1 MKIERRS
8 QTLRAAYLLIIGCV
22 IVLGAN
28 PCFNQ
33 MYAQPAPQQEPIAYI
48 GHGAFF
54 DAAGNEIEI
63 TQAFVDKAQAWYR
76 TKLLADLDDVKKRE
90 FAALEKQLLTGVE
103 TKDQTRLVLQN
114 HELQWVLANSTK
126 HKDDDRMQGKLRA
139 LRYALSWRLPAQPG
153 EKIEKR
159 EEFKLDPA
167 LARKLESMQL
177 QPQNNPQVRSAT
189 INQGQAYINECM
201 ANQVPIPPTIGVLDP
216 AGTSGW
222 KSQGFIPTSTQF
234 IVQSPAEVR
243 TYRSTSPA
251 GMCYALPRYTDLT
264 NSTVGLDGV
273 ICLSAVTSKACF
285 WDNQM
290 SGSRFFFAAGTHIP
304 IGVPDATID
313 PSGRYQAGGFEL
325 LGGSGGVCTDCHA
338 GENPYI
344 THPKADLGGGVLW
357 ETLRTVQ
364 GLPTF
369 APNRYDPIVAAAW
382 PQNDLSQADPTVPAA
397 CSACHFK
404 LDAGRFPHLSN
415 QLPGYCGTVL
425 TKAYHQTM
433 PPPPPAGN
441 PGSQIAAGDAFRDA
455 WCNAAP
461 DATSADAGDPHLI
474 TTNGIHY
481 DFQSAGEFVALKNSD
496 TGFELQ
502 TRQSPVQTS
511 FTPPANPYT
520 GLASCVSLNTA
531 VAMRIGKHRVTYQP
545 SPGTK
550 GNPEQM
556 QLRIDGRLVS
566 PASSPFTL
574 GAGNVVRS
582 IASGGGLNV
591 TTADGTAVEVLPLF
605 WASEGYWHLDVNVK
619 NTPAREGTMGPVLA
633 GDWLPRARN
642 GASFGPRPAALHD
655 RHIVLNQKFAD
666 SWRVTHTT
674 SLFDYAAGTSTP
686 NFTDKNWP
694 PESGQPCR
702 TSLPS
707 PPPLKSMQPDLAKA
721 ACQGIRDKALLQD
734 CIFDVTVM
742 GDRSVARGYITL
754 DRLRTPNV
762 TAAQPQ

>member
-8 QTLRAAYLLIIGCV
+8 QTLRAAILLITGCV

-28 PCFNQ
+28 PWCNQ
-33 MYAQPAPQQEPIAYI
+33 MYAQPGPQQEPIAYI

-54 DAAGNEIEI
+54 DGAGNEIEI

-76 TKLLADLDDVKKRE
+76 ARLLGDLDDVKKRE
-90 FAALEKQLLTGVE
+90 FAALEKKLLTGIE
-103 TKDQTRLVLQN
+103 TKGQTRLVLQN
-114 HELQWVLANSTK
+114 HELEWLLGNSIK
-126 HKDDDRMQGKLRA
+126 HKDDDRIQGKLRA
-139 LRYALSWRLPAQPG
+139 LRYALSWRLPEQPG
-153 EKIEKR
+153 EKFEKR
-159 EEFKLDPA
+159 EEFKLDPEITH
-167 LARKLESMQL
+167 KLESMQL
-177 QPQNNPQVRSAT
+177 LPQGGLHVLSAT
-189 INQGQAYINECM
+189 TNQGQAYINECM

-216 AGTSGW
+216 AGTAGW

-243 TYRSTSPA
+243 TYKSTSPA
-251 GMCYALPRYTDLT
+251 GMCYALPRYDSTQT
-264 NSTVGLDGV
+264 NVNLDGV

-285 WDNQM
+285 WDNQIAG
-290 SGSRFFFAAGTHIP
+290 SGFSFPAGTHIP
-304 IGVPDATID
+304 IGVPNTAID

-357 ETLRTVQ
+357 ESLRTVQ

-382 PQNDLSQADPTVPAA
+382 PQNDLSQADPTVPTA
-397 CSACHFK
+397 CSVCHVKF
-404 LDAGRFPHLSN
+404 DAGRFPHLSN
-415 QLPGYCGTVL
+415 QLPGYCGTIL

-441 PGSQIAAGDAFRDA
+441 PGTQIAAGDSFRDA

-461 DATSADAGDPHLI
+461 NTASADAGDPHLI

-502 TRQSPVQTS
+502 TRQTPVQTS

-531 VAMRIGKHRVTYQP
+531 VAMRVGKHRVTYQP
-545 SPGTK
+545 GPGTK

-566 PASSPFTL
+566 PASSPFSL
-574 GAGNVVRS
+574 GAGNVVRTIS
-582 IASGGGLNV
+582 PGGGLDV
-591 TTADGTAVEVLPLF
+591 ATADGTAVKVFPLF
-605 WASEGYWHLDVNVK
+605 WTSEGYWHLDVSVQ

-633 GDWLPRARN
+633 DDWLPRAPN
-642 GASFGPRPAALHD
+642 GASFGLRPAALHD

-666 SWRVTHTT
+666 AWRVTHTN
-674 SLFDYAAGTSTP
+674 SLFDYSAGTSTA

-702 TSLPS
+702 TSLS
-707 PPPLKSMQPDLAKA
+707 SAPPLKSIQPELAKA
-721 ACQGIRDKALLQD
+721 ACQGIRDKALLED
-734 CIFDVTVM
+734 CLFDVTVM
-742 GDRSVARGYITL
+742 GDRTVARGYLIL
-754 DRLRTPNV
+754 DKLRIANV
-762 TAAQPQ
+762 NPVQPK

>member
-8 QTLRAAYLLIIGCV
+8 QTLRAAILLITGCV
-22 IVLGAN
+22 IVLGAT
-28 PCFNQ
+28 PWSIR
-33 MYAQPAPQQEPIAYI
+33 MYAQPGPQQEPIAYI

-54 DAAGNEIEI
+54 DAAGNELEI

-90 FAALEKQLLTGVE
+90 FAALEKKLLTGVE
-103 TKDQTRLVLQN
+103 TKGQTRLVLQN
-114 HELQWVLANSTK
+114 HELQWLLANSLK

-139 LRYALSWRLPAQPG
+139 LRYALSWRLPEQSG
-153 EKIEKR
+153 EKLEKR

-167 LARKLESMQL
+167 LAQKLESMQL
-177 QPQNNPQVRSAT
+177 QPQGGLHVLSAT

-201 ANQVPIPPTIGVLDP
+201 ANKVPIPPTIGVLDP
-216 AGTSGW
+216 AGTAGW

-243 TYRSTSPA
+243 TYKSTSPA
-251 GMCYALPRYTDLT
+251 GMCYALPRYD
-264 NSTVGLDGV
+264 STQTTVNLDGV
-273 ICLSAVTSKACF
+273 ICLSAETSKACF

-290 SGSRFFFAAGTHIP
+290 SGSTFPFPAGTHIP
-304 IGVPDATID
+304 IGVPDTTID

-325 LGGSGGVCTDCHA
+325 LGGAGGVCTDCHA

-357 ETLRTVQ
+357 ESLRTVQ

-382 PQNDLSQADPTVPAA
+382 PQNDLSQAEPTVPTA
-397 CSACHFK
+397 CSACHVK

-415 QLPGYCGTVL
+415 QLPGYCGTIL
-425 TKAYHQTM
+425 TKGYHQTM

-441 PGSQIAAGDAFRDA
+441 PGSQIAAGDAFRNA
-455 WCNAAP
+455 WCNAPP
-461 DATSADAGDPHLI
+461 DSTSADAGDPHLI

-496 TGFELQ
+496 SGFELQ

-545 SPGTK
+545 IPGTK

-556 QLRIDGRLVS
+556 QLRVDGRLVS
-566 PASSPFTL
+566 PASSPFNL
-574 GAGNVVRS
+574 GAGNVVRTTS
-582 IASGGGLNV
+582 TGGGLDV
-591 TTADGTAVEVLPLF
+591 TIADGTAIKVLPLF
-605 WASEGYWHLDVNVK
+605 WTSEGYWHLDVSVQ

-674 SLFDYAAGTSTP
+674 SLFDYSAGTSTA

-707 PPPLKSMQPDLAKA
+707 APPLKSMQPELAKA

-734 CIFDVTVM
+734 CLFDVTVM
-742 GDRSVARGYITL
+742 GDRTVARGYLML
-754 DRLRTPNV
+754 DKLRTVNATPV
-762 TAAQPQ
+762 QPK